1 MKIKILINQIIK
13 NIIFV
18 ISDNPTFISFIF
30 KKHFFDSINIVI
42 KKINIG
48 EKISIIIISVI

>member
-30 KKHFFDSINIVI
+30 KKYFCDSINIVI

-48 EKISIIIISVI
+48 EKISIIISVI